1 MSTCERSG
9 APVFV
14 LTVFF
19 PCTVVVPKY
28 VSAAVHGPL
37 ELSLASIRTLTVM
50 LRTPGA
56 MRQSACTEPLML
68 APVRPCV
75 VASSTTEPV
84 PLNVRVTRVK
94 AVAEPPPS
102 LGSMLYVVCPVY
114 WIWVVPGFVDHTNR
128 SAPLGSKLL
137 VLFIFSPNGNA
148 VLLLMPMYRFENA

>member
-1 MSTCERSG
+1 M
-9 APVFV
+9 FV

-37 ELSLASIRTLTVM
+37 ALSLASISTLTVR
-50 LRTPGA
+50 LVTAGS

-84 PLNVRVTRVK
+84 PLKVSVTRVK
-94 AVAEPPPS
+94 AVAVPPPAVA
-102 LGSMLYVVCPVY
+102 SML
-114 WIWVVPGFVDHTNR
+114 
-128 SAPLGSKLL
+128 
-137 VLFIFSPNGNA
+137 
-148 VLLLMPMYRFENA
+148 